1 MPFKPGDLLDG
12 KYRLI
17 ERIGA
22 GGMGEVYKAQHVLL
36 DALRV
41 IKVVR
46 PQIAENQE
54 ANDRFLR
61 EARLATRVHDPNV
74 ATLYDFAALPDGAHY
89 MVWELIDG
97 ENVGQMLR
105 QRGTFAPQEA
115 IRITVQALRGLQAIH
130 KAGIVHRDIS
140 PENLMVARDDR
151 QLKIIDLGVAKG
163 AETDPA
169 MTRTGMFVGKLRYA
183 SPEHLGILG
192 ETERIDGRAD
202 LYSLAI
208 VLYEM
213 LAGRPPFEAT
223 SPHQYYLRY
232 SREEDVKSLDLS
244 PIPQP
249 LRPVLLRALEPNRN
263 RRYADAAEFAAALE
277 QVRFADDA
285 PTQITPMP
293 TVVTPPR
300 RKSYAMPLMIAAVIV
315 LAALALLTTRP
326 WSSREAAPQTQTTT
340 TIATTTTATA
350 ATTSS
355 ATPAQS
361 QTTVTSTPPAA
372 PAPQSA
378 QPTTDAPQT
387 EPTEPAPRTVTTT
400 TTATTAPPV
409 RTTPAPQDSGSV
421 ATYFD
426 AKGDSSRNEEAVTY
440 ARKQLQGV
448 KSVSV
453 QASGD
458 SDLQSRLI
466 ELLKHDGL
474 TISDSADVV
483 IRFNGSVQHQRF
495 GRKVRAGSG
504 TIAKHGHVVFHY
516 ELPSEEYRVGD
527 NPAEAFARVAADL
540 FK

>member
-1 MPFKPGDLLDG
+1 MPFKAGDILDG

-36 DALRV
+36 DAPRV

-46 PQIAENQE
+46 PQIADNPE

-74 ATLYDFAALPDGAHY
+74 ATLYDFAALPDGALY

-97 ENVGQMLR
+97 ENVGQLLR
-105 QRGTFAPQEA
+105 QRGTFAPHEA
-115 IRITVQALRGLQAIH
+115 IRIAVQSLRGLQAIH

-140 PENLMVARDDR
+140 PDNLMVAPDDR
-151 QLKIIDLGVAKG
+151 QVKIIDLGVAKG

-183 SPEHLGILG
+183 SPEHLGILD

-249 LRPVLLRALEPNRN
+249 LRPVLAR
-263 RRYADAAEFAAALE
+263 ALE
-277 QVRFADDA
+277 QVRLADDA

-293 TVVTPPR
+293 AVVAPPKK
-300 RKSYAMPLMIAAVIV
+300 KSYALPLMIVAVVV

-326 WSSREAAPQTQTTT
+326 WSSREPAQTTT
-340 TIATTTTATA
+340 TATVAPPTTTTVATTTTAV
-350 ATTSS
+350 TTSS

-361 QTTVTSTPPAA
+361 QTTVTSTPPPAEVKSEPVHPQPQPQQ
-372 PAPQSA
+372 PAP
-378 QPTTDAPQT
+378 
-387 EPTEPAPRTVTTT
+387 VTTT
-400 TTATTAPPV
+400 TQAPPPP
-409 RTTPAPQDSGSV
+409 PAASKV

-426 AKGDSSRNEEAVTY
+426 GNGDSSHNDEAIGY
-440 ARKQLQGV
+440 ARQQLHGV
-448 KSVSV
+448 TTVAV

-458 SDLQSRLI
+458 ADLQSRLV

-474 TISDSADVV
+474 TVSDAADVV
-483 IRFNGSVQHQRF
+483 IRFNGSVERQRF
-495 GRKVRAGSG
+495 GRKLRAGTA
-504 TIAKHGHVVFHY
+504 TIAKHGRVVFHY
-516 ELPSEEYRVGD
+516 ELPSQEYRVGD
-527 NPAEAFARVAADL
+527 NPAEAFARVAGDL
-540 FK
+540 FR

>member
-1 MPFKPGDLLDG
+1 MPFKAGDLLDG

-36 DALRV
+36 DAPRV

-46 PQIAENQE
+46 PQIADNPE

-74 ATLYDFAALPDGAHY
+74 ATLYDFAALPDGALY

-97 ENVGQMLR
+97 ENVGQLLR
-105 QRGTFAPQEA
+105 QRGTFAPHEA
-115 IRITVQALRGLQAIH
+115 IRIAVQSLRGLQAIH

-151 QLKIIDLGVAKG
+151 QVKIIDLGVAKG

-183 SPEHLGILG
+183 SPEHLGILD

-249 LRPVLLRALEPNRN
+249 LRPVLARALEPNRK

-277 QVRFADDA
+277 QVRLADDA

-293 TVVTPPR
+293 AVVAPPKK
-300 RKSYAMPLMIAAVIV
+300 KSYALPLMIVAVVV

-326 WSSREAAPQTQTTT
+326 WSSREPAQTTT
-340 TIATTTTATA
+340 TATVAPPTTTTVATTTTAE
-350 ATTSS
+350 TTSS

-361 QTTVTSTPPAA
+361 QTTVTSTPPPAEVKQETVQPQPQPQQ
-372 PAPQSA
+372 PAP
-378 QPTTDAPQT
+378 
-387 EPTEPAPRTVTTT
+387 VTTT
-400 TTATTAPPV
+400 TQAPPL
-409 RTTPAPQDSGSV
+409 PAASKV

-426 AKGDSSRNEEAVTY
+426 GNGDSSHNDEAVGY
-440 ARKQLQGV
+440 ARQQLHGV
-448 KSVSV
+448 TTVAV

-458 SDLQSRLI
+458 ADLQSRLAD
-466 ELLKHDGL
+466 LLKHDGL
-474 TISDSADVV
+474 TVSDAADVV
-483 IRFNGSVQHQRF
+483 IRFNGSVERQRF
-495 GRKVRAGSG
+495 GRKVRAGTA
-504 TIAKHGHVVFHY
+504 TIAKHGRVVFHY
-516 ELPSEEYRVGD
+516 ELPSQEYRVGD
-527 NPAEAFARVAADL
+527 NPAEAFARVAGDL
-540 FK
+540 FR